1 MSDAIVLGIATI
13 LAVIL
18 APAIAVEVQRRL
30 QLRAEKRGRRIWIF
44 KALMATRASRIS
56 TEHVT
61 ALNMIEVEF
70 HGDEKGG
77 KEVVYAWRS
86 YLDHLNTPPSPPEDP
101 PGTWQRRSEELFVS
115 LLFKMATALDY
126 SFDEVLL
133 KKGYY
138 APRGHGELE
147 DDQFLMRKGL
157 VSLLT
162 RKAALRMDVD
172 SFPYSEDE
180 AKEQQKLRQL
190 CVESFE
196 GKRAI
201 PVIVV
206 TQDGQEK
213 PPSRPATQA

>member
-1 MSDAIVLGIATI
+1 MSDAVVLGIATI
-13 LAVIL
+13 FAVIL
-18 APAIAVEVQRRL
+18 APALAVEVQRRL
-30 QLRAEKRGRRIWIF
+30 QLRAEKRGRKIWVF
-44 KALMATRASRIS
+44 KTLMATRATRIS

-70 HGDEKGG
+70 HGDEKRD

-86 YLDHLNTPPSPPEDP
+86 YLDHLNTPPPPEDP
-101 PGTWQRRSEELFVS
+101 LGPWQRRSEELFVS
-115 LLFKMATALDY
+115 LLFKMAAALDY

-138 APRGHGELE
+138 APRGHSELE
-147 DDQFLMRKGL
+147 GDQFSIRQGL

-162 RKAALRMDVD
+162 RKLALRMDVD

-190 CVESFE
+190 CVEFLE

-201 PVIVV
+201 PVNVV
-206 TQDGQEK
+206 TEGGQEK
-213 PPSRPATQA
+213 PPGKLPTQP

>member
-1 MSDAIVLGIATI
+1 MSDAVVLGMATI

-18 APAIAVEVQRRL
+18 APALAVEVQRRL
-30 QLRAEKRGRRIWIF
+30 HLRAETRGRKIWIF
-44 KALMATRASRIS
+44 KTLMATRASRIS

-61 ALNMIEVEF
+61 GLNMIEVEF
-70 HGDEKGG
+70 HGDGKRD

-86 YLDHLNTPPSPPEDP
+86 YLDHLNTPSAPEDP
-101 PGTWQRRSEELFVS
+101 PATWHRRSEELFVS
-115 LLFKMATALDY
+115 LLFRMAAALDY
-126 SFDEVLL
+126 NFDEVLL

-138 APRGHGELE
+138 APRGHGDLE
-147 DDQFLMRKGL
+147 EDQFLIRKGL

-201 PVIVV
+201 PVVVV
-206 TQDGQEK
+206 TGDGPGKATEHTG
-213 PPSRPATQA
+213 TQA